1 MTGGPWLFLI
11 TALKQV
17 VDLAHVVLA
26 VDTEDLSQT
35 VNAADLDAI
44 CVDLEPCHV
53 VSVLASV
60 ALPTSTPSSGNDPG
74 IVRTKALQPS
84 VAVDPSDFTTF

>member
-53 VSVLASV
+53 VSVLGFGCA
-60 ALPTSTPSSGNDPG
+60 ANFDAQFREGMP
-74 IVRTKALQPS
+74 A
-84 VAVDPSDFTTF
+84 